1 MLHTKKLLPSL
12 THQLVL
18 VAGAYG
24 SLEMYFFTIVLLLLF
39 YISYFHFHTFYCNPM
54 NKISLLVPNA
64 LVLLAAISQGSD
76 NTTAAHQS
84 LSAARTAVHTEKG
97 WVYSLLVS
105 FEVS

>member
-1 MLHTKKLLPSL
+1 
-12 THQLVL
+12 
-18 VAGAYG
+18 
-24 SLEMYFFTIVLLLLF
+24 
-39 YISYFHFHTFYCNPM
+39 M